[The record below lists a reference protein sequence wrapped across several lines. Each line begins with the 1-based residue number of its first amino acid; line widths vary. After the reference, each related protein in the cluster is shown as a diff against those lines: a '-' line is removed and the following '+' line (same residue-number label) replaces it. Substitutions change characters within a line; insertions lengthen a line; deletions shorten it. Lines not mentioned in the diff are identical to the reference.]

1 MMCQDAKILAQ
12 VGMFRYIAACGC
24 NGGTVHVSW
33 DVTTL
38 HLCQKDF
45 ENFAKVLEQNW
56 PHSELTGAP
65 FNVWIGTVGILLTL
79 EDYRLLLGLVREAVG
94 GLETLPQTRCE
105 RLLAAL
111 N

>member
-1 MMCQDAKILAQ
+1 MMCQDANILAQ
-12 VGMFRYIAACGC
+12 LSLFRYIAACGC

-33 DVTTL
+33 DVATL
-38 HLCQKDF
+38 HLYKNDF

-56 PHSELTGAP
+56 LNSELTGTP
-65 FNVWIGTVGILLTL
+65 FNIWIGTVGILLKL
-79 EDYRLLLGLVREAVG
+79 EDYRLLLGLVREAIT

-105 RLLAAL
+105 RMLAAL